1 MGKFPFIKQFDS
13 MDCGPACL
21 RMIAKYYGK
30 KIPNHYLQTISKSS
44 KIGTS
49 IQDLLSSSEALGFN
63 SMAIQVNSK
72 TLKEKAPLP
81 CVLYWNQNHYVVLY
95 KVKGKKLYVAD
106 PAKRL
111 VSFNQTEFESHW
123 ISSEKGGVAILL
135 EPTAAFFDID
145 VEETDSKG
153 KTLMLFLNYL
163 NVHKKL
169 LFQLFL
175 GLLAGS
181 ALSLILPFLTQAI
194 VDVGIQYDNIQ
205 FIYLILIAQLGV
217 FLGNAS
223 INIIRSWILI
233 HISTRLNIAIISD
246 FFLKLMR
253 LPMSFF
259 DRKNLGDIIQRI
271 RDHDRIKIFLTSS
284 SLQTLITLV
293 ILLNYSIV
301 LFLYDLTVFF
311 IFIGGS
317 ITYIVWIQAFLSKRL
332 EIDYK
337 KFNASAE
344 IQSNEIQL
352 VQGMQEIKLNQAERF
367 RKGEWQSLQAKMFK
381 YDMSSLIIDQW
392 QAVGSSLV
400 NELKNIFII
409 FVSAQKVIEGEMT
422 LGMMLAVTQIVGI
435 LNTPLL
441 QLLGFIRHA
450 QNAKIGLDRLS
461 DIHNMDDEDPQKK
474 ETIAHEKIWA
484 SLSHT

>member
-1 MGKFPFIKQFDS
+1 M
-13 MDCGPACL
+13 
-21 RMIAKYYGK
+21 
-30 KIPNHYLQTISKSS
+30 
-44 KIGTS
+44 
-49 IQDLLSSSEALGFN
+49 
-63 SMAIQVNSK
+63 
-72 TLKEKAPLP
+72 
-81 CVLYWNQNHYVVLY
+81 
-95 KVKGKKLYVAD
+95 
-106 PAKRL
+106 
-111 VSFNQTEFESHW
+111 
-123 ISSEKGGVAILL
+123 
-135 EPTAAFFDID
+135 
-145 VEETDSKG
+145 
-153 KTLMLFLNYL
+153 
-163 NVHKKL
+163 
-169 LFQLFL
+169 
-175 GLLAGS
+175 
-181 ALSLILPFLTQAI
+181 
-194 VDVGIQYDNIQ
+194 
-205 FIYLILIAQLGV
+205 
-217 FLGNAS
+217 
-223 INIIRSWILI
+223 
-233 HISTRLNIAIISD
+233 
-246 FFLKLMR
+246 
-253 LPMSFF
+253 
-259 DRKNLGDIIQRI
+259 
-271 RDHDRIKIFLTSS
+271 
-284 SLQTLITLV
+284 
-293 ILLNYSIV
+293 
-301 LFLYDLTVFF
+301 FLYDLTVFF

-474 ETIAHEKIWA
+474 ETIEPEKGDIEF
-484 SLSHT
+484 